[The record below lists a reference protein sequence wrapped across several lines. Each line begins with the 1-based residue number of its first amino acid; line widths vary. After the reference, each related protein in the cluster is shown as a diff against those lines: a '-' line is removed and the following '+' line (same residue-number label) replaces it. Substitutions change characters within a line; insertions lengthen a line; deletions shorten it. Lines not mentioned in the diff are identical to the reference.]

1 MKSVN
6 IKLLGLNASVTPVV
20 KINGEDTPLTKN
32 QFGGY
37 EVNYQTED
45 EEIEVEISRRFELKA
60 KLWWLFMIISYIVSI
75 LGIFEPIYDKKSI
88 DIIGKY
94 KFKLNENNEIKFRFN
109 PLAKQG
115 KAIELES
122 QCELLELE
130 NRYQVDKK
138 VKTRKTVYLIIK
150 ILVWIAVAV
159 LVGYFISR

>member
-45 EEIEVEISRRFELKA
+45 EEIEVQISRMFELKA

-94 KFKLNENNEIKFRFN
+94 RFKLNENNEIKFRFN

>member
-6 IKLLGLNASVTPVV
+6 LKLLGLNASVTPIV

>member
-94 KFKLNENNEIKFRFN
+94 RFKLNENNEIKFRFN

-138 VKTRKTVYLIIK
+138 VKTRKTVYFIIK

>member
-6 IKLLGLNASVTPVV
+6 LKLLGLNASVTPIV

-37 EVNYQTED
+37 ELNYQTED
-45 EEIEVEISRRFELKA
+45 EEIEVEVSRRFELKA

-94 KFKLNENNEIKFRFN
+94 RFKLNENNEIKFRFN

>member
-94 KFKLNENNEIKFRFN
+94 RFKLNENNEIKFRFN

>member
-20 KINGEDTPLTKN
+20 KINGEDTPLIKN

-122 QCELLELE
+122 QCKLLELE